1 MGAIQTRPAPHIRRA
16 GVLGVLH
23 CHPSRVA
30 SSLGRSLPKLRRKKV
45 PVGGVD
51 DLDLFDQFDG
61 VDLDTLGDAL
71 QRVTAAADNRTT
83 VPSPTA

>member
-1 MGAIQTRPAPHIRRA
+1 
-16 GVLGVLH
+16 
-23 CHPSRVA
+23 
-30 SSLGRSLPKLRRKKV
+30 LPKLRRKKV